1 MVAVGVL
8 KWWVRFALVQASVPP
23 ALLELDNTLMDRSK
37 AFWAF
42 RELGG

>member
-1 MVAVGVL
+1 
-8 KWWVRFALVQASVPP
+8 LVQASVPP